1 MKKQEEQISKK
12 KNGFFNDDGD
22 NKDFPDDASIEKESD
37 FPDDDNDDVFIKQG
51 SDNEIEEIDDRETI
65 PYASPKRESEDEVDE
80 KIYKK
85 PILETAVE
93 TEKQA
98 IIDEEKFIKTELV
111 TNIVDLK
118 VSQEAEIKKIQD
130 IFDKVKEEEPL
141 KDIEDFFINDN
152 YIFDHDEIS
161 GSNRKFIMSLNV
173 RTTFIADTNKLIED
187 TEASKIEIVDLTI
200 KQKME
205 KRTNFD

>member
-37 FPDDDNDDVFIKQG
+37 FPDDNNDDVLIKQG

-65 PYASPKRESEDEVDE
+65 PQASPKRESEDEVDE

-93 TEKQA
+93 IEKQA
-98 IIDEEKFIKTELV
+98 IIDEEEFIKTELV
-111 TNIVDLK
+111 TNRVDLK

-130 IFDKVKEEEPL
+130 IFDEVKEEEPL
-141 KDIEDFFINDN
+141 KDIEKFF
-152 YIFDHDEIS
+152 H
-161 GSNRKFIMSLNV
+161 
-173 RTTFIADTNKLIED
+173 
-187 TEASKIEIVDLTI
+187 
-200 KQKME
+200 
-205 KRTNFD
+205 KRQLYF

>member
-1 MKKQEEQISKK
+1 M
-12 KNGFFNDDGD
+12 
-22 NKDFPDDASIEKESD
+22 
-37 FPDDDNDDVFIKQG
+37 
-51 SDNEIEEIDDRETI
+51 
-65 PYASPKRESEDEVDE
+65 
-80 KIYKK
+80 
-85 PILETAVE
+85 
-93 TEKQA
+93 
-98 IIDEEKFIKTELV
+98 
-111 TNIVDLK
+111 
-118 VSQEAEIKKIQD
+118 
-130 IFDKVKEEEPL
+130 

>member
-22 NKDFPDDASIEKESD
+22 NKDLPDDASIEKESD
-37 FPDDDNDDVFIKQG
+37 FPDDNNDDVLIKQG

-65 PYASPKRESEDEVDE
+65 PQASPKRESEDEVDE

-93 TEKQA
+93 IEKQA
-98 IIDEEKFIKTELV
+98 IIDEEEFIKTELV
-111 TNIVDLK
+111 TNRVDLK

-130 IFDKVKEEEPL
+130 IFDEVKEEEPL
-141 KDIEDFFINDN
+141 KDIEK
-152 YIFDHDEIS
+152 IFH
-161 GSNRKFIMSLNV
+161 
-173 RTTFIADTNKLIED
+173 
-187 TEASKIEIVDLTI
+187 
-200 KQKME
+200 
-205 KRTNFD
+205 KRQLYF

>member
-37 FPDDDNDDVFIKQG
+37 FPDDNNDDVLIKQG

-65 PYASPKRESEDEVDE
+65 PQASPKRESEDEVDE

-93 TEKQA
+93 IEKQA

-111 TNIVDLK
+111 TNRVDLK

-130 IFDKVKEEEPL
+130 IFDEVKEEEPL
-141 KDIEDFFINDN
+141 KDIEK
-152 YIFDHDEIS
+152 IFH
-161 GSNRKFIMSLNV
+161 
-173 RTTFIADTNKLIED
+173 
-187 TEASKIEIVDLTI
+187 
-200 KQKME
+200 
-205 KRTNFD
+205 KRQLYF

>member
-12 KNGFFNDDGD
+12 KYGFFNDDAD

-37 FPDDDNDDVFIKQG
+37 FPDDNNDDVLIKQG

-65 PYASPKRESEDEVDE
+65 PQASPKRESEDEVDE

-93 TEKQA
+93 IEKQA

-111 TNIVDLK
+111 TNRVDLK

-130 IFDKVKEEEPL
+130 IFDEVKEEEPL
-141 KDIEDFFINDN
+141 KDIEKFF
-152 YIFDHDEIS
+152 H
-161 GSNRKFIMSLNV
+161 
-173 RTTFIADTNKLIED
+173 
-187 TEASKIEIVDLTI
+187 
-200 KQKME
+200 
-205 KRTNFD
+205 KRQLYF

>member
-1 MKKQEEQISKK
+1 M
-12 KNGFFNDDGD
+12 
-22 NKDFPDDASIEKESD
+22 
-37 FPDDDNDDVFIKQG
+37 IKQG
-51 SDNEIEEIDDRETI
+51 SDNEIEDIDDRETI
-65 PYASPKRESEDEVDE
+65 PYASPKRESEDEVDD
-80 KIYKK
+80 KISKK

-111 TNIVDLK
+111 TNMVDLK

-141 KDIEDFFINDN
+141 KDIENFFINDY

-187 TEASKIEIVDLTI
+187 TEASKIEIADLTI

>member
-22 NKDFPDDASIEKESD
+22 NKNFPDDASIEKESD
-37 FPDDDNDDVFIKQG
+37 FPDDNNDDVLIKQG

-65 PYASPKRESEDEVDE
+65 PQASPKRESEDEVDE

-93 TEKQA
+93 IEKQA

-111 TNIVDLK
+111 TNRVDLK

-130 IFDKVKEEEPL
+130 IFDEVKEEEPL
-141 KDIEDFFINDN
+141 KDIEK
-152 YIFDHDEIS
+152 IFH
-161 GSNRKFIMSLNV
+161 
-173 RTTFIADTNKLIED
+173 
-187 TEASKIEIVDLTI
+187 
-200 KQKME
+200 
-205 KRTNFD
+205 KRQLYF

>member
-37 FPDDDNDDVFIKQG
+37 FPDDNNDDVLIKQG

-65 PYASPKRESEDEVDE
+65 PQASPKRESEDEVDE

-93 TEKQA
+93 IEKQA
-98 IIDEEKFIKTELV
+98 IIDEEEFIKTELV
-111 TNIVDLK
+111 TNRVDLK

-141 KDIEDFFINDN
+141 KDIEK
-152 YIFDHDEIS
+152 IFH
-161 GSNRKFIMSLNV
+161 
-173 RTTFIADTNKLIED
+173 
-187 TEASKIEIVDLTI
+187 
-200 KQKME
+200 
-205 KRTNFD
+205 KRQLYF

>member
-37 FPDDDNDDVFIKQG
+37 FPDDNNDDVLIKQG

-65 PYASPKRESEDEVDE
+65 PQASPKRESEDEVDE

-93 TEKQA
+93 IEKQA
-98 IIDEEKFIKTELV
+98 IIDEEEFIKTELV
-111 TNIVDLK
+111 TNRVDLK

-130 IFDKVKEEEPL
+130 IFDEVKEEEPL
-141 KDIEDFFINDN
+141 KDIEK
-152 YIFDHDEIS
+152 IFH
-161 GSNRKFIMSLNV
+161 
-173 RTTFIADTNKLIED
+173 
-187 TEASKIEIVDLTI
+187 
-200 KQKME
+200 
-205 KRTNFD
+205 KRQLYF